1 MDSQFTATREELY
14 HVQMDVK
21 HVQAVQ
27 INHADRILRLEKRQA
42 DDAALKSVWGT
53 GSPFPGVLSGT
64 PQQGQFV
71 RMVLTRNTLL
81 IHKYQIGPVPNPPA
95 DVFDDFDDE
104 QGQNLLNSLQLETDE
119 EPVRR
124 GASRANS
131 VRFDVSAIQGSNW
144 AAGSRNSGEF
154 GPVRPGSGFGS
165 HPMTEHSLS
174 HKSDGRHSSAG
185 HSVHSMHSA
194 PSGRTSSLGLD
205 TNFLIG
211 GQGDDSPLDIPDP
224 PPGLFV
230 LGSVPSIIRC
240 WLTTNFSHNSLL
252 YADIC
257 TGSQRSLLDFS
268 LVKDLGLLDQVQKDA
283 SGRHTIRLPVYLPEA
298 IITQPTS
305 RSNSPAP
312 HLPTLS
318 ADFELIGLANSSN
331 FDRKKGI
338 RVFLGS
344 DTLRA
349 HNADILFSQNL
360 MTLYGDDRNK
370 LSVPFV
376 RPEDENLFKNLGTTD
391 VPSER
396 NDLKATAPS
405 FTPTES
411 KPKIEPTPDAVKSA
425 LASKI
430 NQRNKDQG
438 TSSDHEQRSG
448 PSTEPT
454 SPFVSNFASEVS
466 GRNRASSVKS
476 TEANGNTS
484 ESEKH
489 QPVDST
495 AQESEPMDSGASADS
510 ARRESSGGIWGS
522 WRQANGAV
530 AGENGSVSGYQ
541 KATRGGRNM
550 KVLKPSKA
558 ASSST
563 TAPMTS
569 RSSSAARTGTA
580 SEPTPARSSGETRRK
595 SQSQPGGVENA
606 PLRWESKRVSSD
618 EQKAPRTI
626 ATIPRSSNNP
636 VGGASAFAWMNS
648 SKPKATTAE

>member
-27 INHADRILRLEKRQA
+27 INHADRLLRLEKRQA

-53 GSPFPGVLSGT
+53 GSPFPSVLSGT
-64 PQQGQFV
+64 PQQG
-71 RMVLTRNTLL
+71 LYIPILTLL
-81 IHKYQIGPVPNPPA
+81 STLLNYKHQIGPVSNPTA

-104 QGQNLLNSLQLETDE
+104 QGQNLLNSLQLEADE

-165 HPMTEHSLS
+165 HPMTERSLS

-185 HSVHSMHSA
+185 HSVHSMHSV

-205 TNFLIG
+205 TNFIIG

-252 YADIC
+252 YADVC
-257 TGSQRSLLDFS
+257 TGSQRSLVDYS
-268 LVKDLGLLDQVQKDA
+268 LVKDLKLLDHVQKDA
-283 SGRHTIRLPVYLPEA
+283 FGRHTIRLPVYLPEA
-298 IITQPTS
+298 VITRPTS
-305 RSNSPAP
+305 RSSSPAP
-312 HLPTLS
+312 QLPTLS
-318 ADFELIGLANSSN
+318 ADFELIGLNPRTN

-376 RPEDENLFKNLGTTD
+376 RPEDENLFKNLGTTN

-396 NDLKATAPS
+396 NELQTTASP
-405 FTPTES
+405 FTAVET
-411 KPKIEPTPDAVKSA
+411 KPKVESTSETVNSA
-425 LASKI
+425 LTSKI
-430 NQRNKDQG
+430 DSSKSNSSDQG
-438 TSSDHEQRSG
+438 QRSG
-448 PSTEPT
+448 HSTEPP

-476 TEANGNTS
+476 SKSTEVNGNTS
-484 ESEKH
+484 DSEK
-489 QPVDST
+489 QRPIENT
-495 AQESEPMDSGASADS
+495 AQDSEPLDFGASANS
-510 ARRESSGGIWGS
+510 TRRESSGGIWGS
-522 WRQANGAV
+522 WRQANGAT
-530 AGENGSVSGYQ
+530 GSENESTSGYQ
-541 KATRGGRNM
+541 RATRGGRNM

-558 ASSST
+558 ISSST
-563 TAPMTS
+563 ATTTT
-569 RSSSAARTGTA
+569 RSSSAARTGA
-580 SEPTPARSSGETRRK
+580 AYESVPSRSSAETRRK
-595 SQSQPGGVENA
+595 SQSQPGGLENVS
-606 PLRWESKRVSSD
+606 PRWEPKKVISD
-618 EQKAPRTI
+618 EQKAPRAM

>member
-64 PQQGQFV
+64 PQQGQFIPIPSSF
-71 RMVLTRNTLL
+71 RMLL
-81 IHKYQIGPVPNPPA
+81 IHKTQIGPVPNPPV

-104 QGQNLLNSLQLETDE
+104 QGQNLLNSLQLEADE

-131 VRFDVSAIQGSNW
+131 VRFDVSALQGSNW
-144 AAGSRNSGEF
+144 AAGSRNSGDF

-165 HPMTEHSLS
+165 HPMTERSLS

-185 HSVHSMHSA
+185 HSVHSMHSV

-252 YADIC
+252 YADVC

-298 IITQPTS
+298 VITQPTS

-312 HLPTLS
+312 HLPTLL
-318 ADFELIGLANSSN
+318 ADFELIGLTHRSN

-360 MTLYGDDRNK
+360 MTLYADDRNK

-376 RPEDENLFKNLGTTD
+376 RPEDENLFKNLRTTN

-396 NDLKATAPS
+396 NELKVSATPL
-405 FTPTES
+405 TPTES
-411 KPKIEPTPDAVKSA
+411 KPKAEPTPEAVNSA
-425 LASKI
+425 LTRKI
-430 NQRNKDQG
+430 GQRTKGN
-438 TSSDHEQRSG
+438 SSDQEQRSG
-448 PSTEPT
+448 PSTEPP
-454 SPFVSNFASEVS
+454 SPFVSNFSSDVS
-466 GRNRASSVKS
+466 SRNRASSVKS
-476 TEANGNTS
+476 TEANGNTP
-484 ESEKH
+484 ESEK
-489 QPVDST
+489 QRPVEST
-495 AQESEPMDSGASADS
+495 AQESEPLDSGASADS
-510 ARRESSGGIWGS
+510 ARRGSSGGIWGS
-522 WRQANGAV
+522 WRQANGT
-530 AGENGSVSGYQ
+530 AGSENESTSGYQ
-541 KATRGGRNM
+541 RATRGGGRNM

-558 ASSST
+558 ISSST
-563 TAPMTS
+563 TTTDKS
-569 RSSSAARTGTA
+569 RSSSAARTGA
-580 SEPTPARSSGETRRK
+580 SYEPAPARSSGETRRK
-595 SQSQPGGVENA
+595 SQSQAGGVENA
-606 PLRWESKRVSSD
+606 PLRWEAKRVSSD

-626 ATIPRSSNNP
+626 STIPRSSNNP